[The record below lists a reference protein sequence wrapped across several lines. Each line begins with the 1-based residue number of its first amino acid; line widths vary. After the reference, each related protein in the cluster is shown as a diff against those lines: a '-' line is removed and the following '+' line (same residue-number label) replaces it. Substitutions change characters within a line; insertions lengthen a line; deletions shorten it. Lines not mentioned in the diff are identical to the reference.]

1 MPTLPNIEV
10 IGNRLISIY
19 PNPVSNGQIKITFD
33 GNASGKYKIALTD
46 LQGRFIDSKDVY
58 IKGAGQ
64 VENFQMRTKQAA
76 GVYMIKIT
84 DAANKSIFSDKLVV
98 E

>member
-1 MPTLPNIEV
+1 M
-10 IGNRLISIY
+10 
-19 PNPVSNGQIKITFD
+19 KITFE
-33 GNASGKYKIALTD
+33 GNTSGKYKIALTD

-64 VENFQMRTKQAA
+64 VENFQTRTKQAS
-76 GVYMIKIT
+76 GVYLIKIT
-84 DAANKSIFSDKLVV
+84 DATSKSIFSDKLVI

>member
-1 MPTLPNIEV
+1 MRVLALDWGEVRVGGAISDESGMIAFALEKFIE
-10 IGNRLISIY
+10 
-19 PNPVSNGQIKITFD
+19 
-33 GNASGKYKIALTD
+33 
-46 LQGRFIDSKDVY
+46 SKDVY

-84 DAANKSIFSDKLVV
+84 DATNKSIFSDKLVI